1 MPTTRLRPGDIRNT
15 TTFRLT
21 AMFGVVLIVAMM
33 TLLGLVYV
41 QTARELTSRSDRILQ
56 SEAVR
61 LLQVPAEQ
69 LPAQIAS
76 RLAGNGQGL
85 SFYALY
91 AGTGE
96 RLLGNIIMPQGLK
109 LNVPTDDWVGF
120 SNRHPRRLLAA
131 RTRWGETIVVGRDI
145 SQIRDLRLT
154 ILRILFWS
162 GMLTA
167 IGGLVLGT
175 LLSLRPIRRVQELQ
189 AASNRISRGDFD
201 VRMPISGSNDELDRF
216 AGTVNGMIDEVV
228 RSLGQVRSVTDA
240 IAHDL
245 RTPLSRVRTL
255 LDRARQP
262 GASGKDFEKIAA
274 RAITDLDIVLDRFGA
289 LLRISELE
297 TGHKRSGFHP
307 VALAGLIEQAIELY
321 TPLAEEREQTLRFTT
336 ASPLSV
342 VGDGELL
349 FEAVANLIDNAI
361 KFTPVSGN
369 IEVSLTRGSRG
380 PVIEVRDTGP
390 GLRLE
395 ERGAVLQRFYRGSG
409 AGAVPGTGLGL
420 SIVAAICHLHRFTL
434 TLDEGCPGLIARLAC
449 FDAGAADAAD
459 IN

>member
-1 MPTTRLRPGDIRNT
+1 MPSTRLRPGDIRNT

-21 AMFGVVLIVAMM
+21 SMFGVVLILAMM
-33 TLLGLVYV
+33 TLLGLVYI
-41 QTARELTSRSDRILQ
+41 QTARELTSRSDLILQ
-56 SEAVR
+56 AEAA
-61 LLQVPAEQ
+61 LLLRVPAEQ

-96 RLLGNIIMPQGLK
+96 RLLGNVIMPAGLK
-109 LNVPTDDWVGF
+109 LNIPTDDWVGF
-120 SNRHPRRLLAA
+120 SNRHPRRLLAV

-175 LLSLRPIRRVQELQ
+175 VLSLQPIRRVQALQ
-189 AASNRISRGDFD
+189 ATSNRIGRGDFEA
-201 VRMPISGSNDELDRF
+201 RMPITGSNDELDRF

-262 GASGKDFEKIAA
+262 GATGENFEKVAAQAIA
-274 RAITDLDIVLDRFGA
+274 DLDVVLDRFGA

-297 TGHKRSGFHP
+297 TGHKRAGFRT
-307 VALAGLIEQAIELY
+307 VALVDLIEQAIDLY
-321 TPLAEEREQTLRFTT
+321 APLAEERGQTLRF
-336 ASPLSV
+336 AAVSPLSV

-361 KFTPVSGN
+361 KFTPAGGRIGVSILN
-369 IEVSLTRGSRG
+369 DSRG
-380 PVIEVRDTGP
+380 PVIEVRDTGL
-390 GLRLE
+390 GISLE
-395 ERGAVLQRFYRGSG
+395 ERSAVLQRFYRGSNT
-409 AGAVPGTGLGL
+409 AAVPGTGLGL
-420 SIVAAICHLHRFTL
+420 SVVAAICHLHRFSL
-434 TLDEGCPGLIARLAC
+434 SLDDGRPGLVARLAC
-449 FDAGAADAAD
+449 FDASTPETAN